1 LREVAL
7 YVLTFLLKVRLVR
20 NLGVRARKSAAAGG
34 PAACVEGGF
43 TVVAFVKHQGD
54 VLAGLGQM
62 AIRGSQFLKKTLG
75 PCNWGG

>member
-1 LREVAL
+1 
-7 YVLTFLLKVRLVR
+7 
-20 NLGVRARKSAAAGG
+20 
-34 PAACVEGGF
+34 
-43 TVVAFVKHQGD
+43 